1 MIKNNER
8 SEVIAAILIGCAGVY
23 MVFGMPFFVGGMLSE
38 LNFSQSNANL
48 ISSAEISGM
57 SLSSLLGIMWVGKY
71 NWRKVAALALS
82 AIIIGNIIS
91 CYVSDFNSLLVIRFL
106 TGLLGHGTAFALG
119 VAAIGA
125 TSQPDKNFGYSVAS
139 QVIMGSLTA
148 LFIPQAIAN
157 YGIAGMF
164 APAIL
169 LGIIALFFT
178 SKLAV
183 SAQIKNAKTSTN
195 SKFLVLPIIGLI
207 IMVIWQMGVGPFF
220 NNLVPYGISMNIEA
234 EINVFKNTIK
244 VDVFTILFL
253 STALSIIGPLS
264 ASALASKINRSVAI
278 CCALAVQVI
287 IILSFQGEITW
298 LGFALRVILFQTAW
312 NFVGPFLM
320 GLIASVDESGNYS
333 VLIPASQ
340 LGGIAIGHGV
350 IASLIQGNN
359 MGLINYYCAAVIF
372 LSAFLYTLVMGKF
385 KHSSF

>member
-1 MIKNNER
+1 MTKNNETN
-8 SEVIAAILIGCAGVY
+8 EVIAAILIGCAGVY

-38 LNFSQSNANL
+38 LSFNQSDANL
-48 ISSAEISGM
+48 VSSAEISGM
-57 SLSSLLGIMWVGKY
+57 SLSSLLGIIWVSKY
-71 NWRKVAALALS
+71 NWRIVARLALL

-91 CYVSDFNSLLVIRFL
+91 CYISDFNTLLTVRFL

-125 TSQPDKNFGYSVAS
+125 TSEPDKNFGFSVAS

-148 LFIPQAIAN
+148 LFIPQAIAK
-157 YGIAGMF
+157 YGLTGMC

-178 SKLAV
+178 SNLAV
-183 SAQIKNAKTSTN
+183 STGKKTA
-195 SKFLVLPIIGLI
+195 SKLTSNRLLILPILALI
-207 IMVIWQMGVGPFF
+207 IMVVWQMGVGPFF
-220 NNLVPYGISMNIEA
+220 NNLVPYGISMNLA
-234 EINVFKNTIK
+234 AD
-244 VDVFTILFL
+244 DVGRALFL

-264 ASALASKINRSVAI
+264 ASALASRINKNVAI
-278 CCALAVQVI
+278 CCALTTQVI

-298 LGFALRVILFQTAW
+298 VGFALRVILFQTAW

-340 LGGIAIGHGV
+340 LGGIAIGHGI

-372 LSAFLYTLVMGKF
+372 LSAFLYILVAGKL
-385 KHSSF
+385 KRSSF

>member
-57 SLSSLLGIMWVGKY
+57 SLSSLLGIIWVGKY

-91 CYVSDFNSLLVIRFL
+91 CYVLDFNSLLAIRFL

-125 TSQPDKNFGYSVAS
+125 TSEPDKNFGYSVAS

-157 YGIAGMF
+157 FGIAGMC

-183 SAQIKNAKTSTN
+183 SAADKNNNKSTQN
-195 SKFLVLPIIGLI
+195 KFLILPIMALI

-234 EINVFKNTIK
+234 E
-244 VDVFTILFL
+244 DVGTALFL

-278 CCALAVQVI
+278 CFALAIQVI

-385 KHSSF
+385 KPSNV

>member
-1 MIKNNER
+1 MTKNNETN
-8 SEVIAAILIGCAGVY
+8 EVIAAILIGCAGVY

-38 LNFSQSNANL
+38 LSFNQSDANL
-48 ISSAEISGM
+48 VSSAEISGM
-57 SLSSLLGIMWVGKY
+57 SLSSLLGIIWVGKY
-71 NWRKVAALALS
+71 NWRIVARLALL

-91 CYVSDFNSLLVIRFL
+91 CYISDFNTLLTVRFL

-125 TSQPDKNFGYSVAS
+125 TSEPDKNFGFSVAS

-148 LFIPQAIAN
+148 LFIPQAIAK
-157 YGIAGMF
+157 YGLTGMC

-178 SKLAV
+178 SNLAV
-183 SAQIKNAKTSTN
+183 STGKKTA
-195 SKFLVLPIIGLI
+195 SKLTSNRLLILPILALI
-207 IMVIWQMGVGPFF
+207 IMVVWQMGVGPFF
-220 NNLVPYGISMNIEA
+220 NNLVPYGISMNLA
-234 EINVFKNTIK
+234 AD
-244 VDVFTILFL
+244 DVGRALFL

-264 ASALASKINRSVAI
+264 ASALASRINKNVAI
-278 CCALAVQVI
+278 CCALTTQVI

-298 LGFALRVILFQTAW
+298 VGFALRVILFQTAW

-340 LGGIAIGHGV
+340 LGGIAIGHGI

-372 LSAFLYTLVMGKF
+372 LSAFLYILVAGKL
-385 KHSSF
+385 KQSSF